1 MVVPYFY
8 EQIEL
13 LCEDSIRIDS
23 KQSSHKV
30 NGNEVFFFILSNQKS
45 CFSLGDF

>member
-30 NGNEVFFFILSNQKS
+30 NGNGVFFILSNQKS
-45 CFSLGDF
+45 CFNLDDF